1 MAFWAKDFITWLPLR
16 ETPIVDARIDVRVLA
31 FSTALSTLA
40 AVAFGA
46 GPALRATRRDLGPS
60 LKVGPQIAHAAHGLP
75 GKILLGVQVALS
87 LVLLAGAGLF
97 VRTLYNLS
105 SVDVGFNVDDMLV
118 FRVNPSVQDEHSS
131 RTFDLYNRLMAA
143 IEAVPGVRSCTMSA
157 MPLIARSEW
166 NEKVQADGMDS
177 PGEAFI
183 QAVRWNF
190 LETIGIPLV
199 AGRSFSASDAQGR
212 PRVGVI
218 NETMAREIF
227 GETQPLGRRC
237 HFVEGGDRQVPIE
250 IIGVARDSKYASLEE
265 RAPPT
270 LFLPYLQMAPSG
282 MTVEVRTSSD
292 PGAVVREIREAIRH
306 VDPTLPVTDMKT
318 QRQQIRQT
326 IGKPRAF
333 AFLTVVGSGIA
344 LLLACVGIYGIV
356 SYDTARRTSE
366 IGVRMALGA
375 RPADVIRLVMRQ
387 TIVVVVVGAVTGMG
401 VALAASR
408 LFVGLLYG
416 VAPTDPL
423 AAVSAVVLLLCVAL
437 LAAYVPARRASRLDP
452 TEALRCE

>member
-60 LKVGPQIAHAAHGLP
+60 LKVGPQVAHAAHGLP

-190 LETIGIPLV
+190 LQTIGIPLV

-282 MTVEVRTSSD
+282 MTVEVRTASD
-292 PGAVVREIREAIRH
+292 PGAVVREIREAIR
-306 VDPTLPVTDMKT
+306 
-318 QRQQIRQT
+318 QT
-326 IGKPRAF
+326 VGKPRAF

-437 LAAYVPARRASRLDP
+437 LAPYVPARRASRLDP